1 LPAEAAKARSDAF
14 ESDRALILQGLS
26 RLFEFAARG
35 RQRAGWSHSEGNQ
48 VMQKIVELKIEEA
61 KAVAG
66 GLKIGGHGDFGGDS
80 GFGAGAPGGYNHGG
94 PLPIEKRR

>member
-1 LPAEAAKARSDAF
+1 
-14 ESDRALILQGLS
+14 
-26 RLFEFAARG
+26 
-35 RQRAGWSHSEGNQ
+35 
-48 VMQKIVELKIEEA
+48 MQKIVELNIEEA

>member
-1 LPAEAAKARSDAF
+1 LLPVGAS
-14 ESDRALILQGLS
+14 G
-26 RLFEFAARG
+26 
-35 RQRAGWSHSEGNQ
+35 RAGLIRKEIK
-48 VMQKIVELKIEEA
+48 VMQKIVELNIEEA

-66 GLKIGGHGDFGGDS
+66 GLKIGGHGDSGGDS